1 LLTLNNK
8 SKTKTRRGV
17 SKETPTE
24 LTTRSSV
31 KDTRDAARN
40 SNIEVP
46 PLVPSPS
53 VSQCRSGVYTVRE
66 QRAYSI
72 CVPVIYLNKPLMPTT
87 SSRAKRLI
95 KSKEATYFFKK
106 GIFCI
111 RLNRKPSAEE
121 CQQIAVGIDPGS
133 KKEGFTVK
141 SESHTYLNIQADA
154 IDHVKKA
161 IEDRRM
167 MRIVRRQRKTPYR
180 KNKFNRRK
188 GGMPASTR
196 ARWNWKLRIVEQLI
210 KIFPITDFVVEDI
223 KATTK
228 EGQPRWN
235 KSFSPLEV
243 GKKYFYKELEKHGKV
258 YLKLGYET
266 ADLRKAAGLKK
277 TKSKLSE
284 VFEAHCVDSWVL
296 ANWLVGGH
304 IKPDNISILFIS
316 PIQLHH
322 RQLHI
327 FQPAKGN
334 IRKSYGGTR
343 SLGFKRGSLVYH
355 PKYKLT
361 YIGGT
366 SKGKI
371 SLHSIINGKRLCTS
385 AKPKDIK
392 FFSYNIWKT
401 HKSTIHL
408 CSKGHDFLVIKR

>member
-1 LLTLNNK
+1 
-8 SKTKTRRGV
+8 
-17 SKETPTE
+17 
-24 LTTRSSV
+24 
-31 KDTRDAARN
+31 
-40 SNIEVP
+40 
-46 PLVPSPS
+46 
-53 VSQCRSGVYTVRE
+53 
-66 QRAYSI
+66 
-72 CVPVIYLNKPLMPTT
+72 MPTT
-87 SSRAKRLI
+87 PSRAKRLI

-161 IEDRRM
+161 LEERRN
-167 MRIVRRQRKTPYR
+167 MRRARRQRKTPYR
-180 KNKFNRRK
+180 KNKLNRK
-188 GGMPASTR
+188 HGGLPASTR
-196 ARWNWKLRIVEQLI
+196 ARWNWKLRVVEQLI

-223 KATTK
+223 KAITK
-228 EGQPRWN
+228 EGKLRWN
-235 KSFSPLEV
+235 SSFSPLEV
-243 GKKYFYKELEKHGKV
+243 GKKYFYKELEKYGKV
-258 YLKLGYET
+258 HLKYGYNT
-266 ADLRKAAGLKK
+266 ADLRKAVGLKK

-322 RQLHI
+322 RQLHV

-334 IRKSYGGTR
+334 IRKRYGGTR
-343 SLGFKRGSLVYH
+343 SLGFKRGSLVFH

-361 YIGGT
+361 YIGGY
-366 SKGKI
+366 SKGTI
-371 SLHSIINGKRLCTS
+371 SLHSLIDGKRLCKS
-385 AKPKDIK
+385 SKSKDIK
-392 FFSYNIWKT
+392 FLSYNTWKT
-401 HKSTIHL
+401 HWSAISSCPKWQGSLAIN
-408 CSKGHDFLVIKR
+408 